1 MRINQLRDLIAI
13 VEAGSI
19 RAAAR
24 SLGVSQPAM
33 TKSMRQLEDQLHVR
47 LLERT
52 AHGVVPT
59 EAGRAFLA
67 RARAAQAE
75 LRKGEEELAELTG
88 SRAGAVAFGIG
99 PFSGALLV
107 PDALV
112 WFRRDYPLARVRIV
126 EGIPRAL
133 LQLVRDETLDFVV
146 GRKLVVKLD
155 AGVKYRPLFSIHL
168 VVAGRRGHPLNHKQ
182 SLRDLIDAPWVTGGD
197 LLEETFVLARLSPPR
212 SIVRCESN
220 SVQLG
225 VLAKTDTL
233 GLLPRPMLRDSFG
246 REFLQ
251 EIPTTEQIPPL
262 MLGMFTRAQ
271 TRLAPV
277 AAAMAKALTVS
288 ARTQATS
295 ETARSKAGQQPDAKP
310 VDASDRLPAG
320 LRPPA
325 SGR

>member
-1 MRINQLRDLIAI
+1 MRINQLRDFIAI
-13 VEAGSI
+13 TEAGSI

-88 SRAGAVAFGIG
+88 DRAGAVAFGIG
-99 PFSGALLV
+99 PFSGVLLV
-107 PDALV
+107 PDALAC
-112 WFRRDYPLARVRIV
+112 FRRDYPLARVRIV
-126 EGIPRAL
+126 EGIPHAL
-133 LQLVRDETLDFVV
+133 LPLVRDSTLDFVV
-146 GRKLVVKLD
+146 GRKVKLD
-155 AGVKYRPLFSIHL
+155 AAVKYRPLFSIHL
-168 VVAGRRGHPLNHKQ
+168 VVAGRRGHPLNHRQ
-182 SLRDLIDAPWVTGGD
+182 SLRELVDAPWLTGGD

-233 GLLPRPMLRDSFG
+233 SFLPRPMLWDSFG

-251 EIPTTEQIPPL
+251 EIPVTEQIPPL

-277 AAAMAKALTVS
+277 AAAMAKALSVS
-288 ARTQATS
+288 ARSQAAR

-310 VDASDRLPAG
+310 VDASARLRAG

>member
-1 MRINQLRDLIAI
+1 MRISQLRDFIAI

-88 SRAGAVAFGIG
+88 GRAGAVAFGIG
-99 PFSGALLV
+99 PFSGVLLV
-107 PDALV
+107 PNALAC
-112 WFRRDYPLARVRIV
+112 FRRDYPLARVRIV
-126 EGIPRAL
+126 EGIPLAL
-133 LQLVRDETLDFVV
+133 LPLVREETLDFVV
-146 GRKLVVKLD
+146 GRKLVKLD

-182 SLRDLIDAPWVTGGD
+182 SLRELVDAPWVTGGD

-233 GLLPRPMLRDSFG
+233 GLLPRPMLWDSFG

-288 ARTQATS
+288 ARTQVAS
-295 ETARSKAGQQPDAKP
+295 ETARSKVGRQPDAKP
-310 VDASDRLPAG
+310 VDASDRRQAAG
-320 LRPPA
+320 DL
-325 SGR
+325 